1 MRPLQSVA
9 EPFILLWCDW
19 VELLSQSAAHTHTQE
34 GTQEHG
40 RHTVAKQR

>member
-1 MRPLQSVA
+1 MRPLQYVA
-9 EPFILLWCDW
+9 EPFILLWSDW
-19 VELLSQSAAHTHTQE
+19 VELLCPHTQE